1 MQSSFENRGST
12 ATKRL
17 GVSLNVD
24 TGYKREQQDISPPE
38 TPTEPMPQQNQR
50 KISPAM
56 WALKQRPGPRET
68 FLDDIT
74 PIDPA
79 NRDVAAAR
87 RPENRDSHDLS
98 LSPREVTRDSLVD
111 HMLLSLDQFSLF
123 TDSDPLGPRKF
134 EDDRL
139 YSSFGDDEGYQAASN
154 FAARGTPRGHAYSYS
169 SDYENAD
176 DASRYSSGQTSR
188 GRRSNSSSNFQSS
201 LARINSLRNGQLPQ
215 RPIHSRSG
223 KGSKASSAG
232 SVDLGY
238 AQVTGT
244 QRWAHGLA
252 GRSSSFD
259 YGTERPA
266 LGSRSATM
274 VHQTNPGASPLS
286 PYDYDA
292 APTPT
297 VPGGPRRARPSSPV
311 VLPHIDQTRIEPVP
325 TKLERKRSTRSSR
338 SAYKGK
344 TLLTSASVS
353 RFEYN
358 LHDQDTELPPMPA
371 FMKDPAPSPSVSYIK
386 SAKDQ
391 PSPTPQTKERP
402 GFFRRVFGSSK
413 NHPPAPQESPASNVS
428 SPGPAPADR
437 PGTRQYRAASQ
448 PKNQTAPPSREASTP
463 SKESTPHVL
472 SKKPSSFFRRRK
484 KSMSEPEPPLPRAQ
498 LQQIHLPPDKDLSN
512 IIALDSPSN
521 SLRQVMNP
529 YLRNSVL
536 SPTESQPSSKSEQN
550 AGDETEEKER
560 YARGFSPDYEPD
572 KNATIRTVEQ
582 RPKKENDNS
591 GYESMQ
597 KSTSSLNPNA
607 GHARDGRSNS
617 NSDRDI
623 TFLQD
628 ASDNDPD
635 GQSTKSQSTPA
646 PKDKFSLDPT
656 WTPPSAAA
664 ARDKGRG
671 SENDRTQSMR
681 AQTLGKPEPAK
692 LTSPSESQKS
702 TPASKAS
709 ENKAAKPSANNE
721 EWVILSPRS
730 PLSSKP
736 SNLKSPLEK
745 NGQRMWLEASSSEE
759 SLIESSKLALPGER
773 GSAYGAMTGS
783 TDTVYKS
790 ATSLPIVQIEG
801 QEHHAA
807 SSPTQEQATP
817 QPSVPTEDD
826 RNRAFMIYSGNEDFI
841 QKEKAAAWMGDESP
855 VRTRTLVAYMELFNF
870 ANMSILAGLRNLCG
884 NLILRAESQQVDRIL
899 DAFAKRWCQ
908 CNPNHG
914 FKVTD
919 VVHTICYSI
928 LLLNTDLHMAD
939 IDQKMTRNQF
949 IKNTMPTVRQS
960 VDDAAPEAFVT
971 GKSQAFS
978 QDAPPKQGDATQKA
992 ERSSIDDQ
1000 PTWRTSFKPPGRTNT
1015 DPDGPRG
1022 SSTAVDADST
1032 TDNCGPL
1039 IKAPFNG
1046 PLKAWE
1052 AQVEIVLKDFYN
1064 SIRNER
1070 LPLHGAP
1077 IDKPQAHAPS
1087 SNSLAVFANGVLR
1100 RTPSVLSKAP
1110 SESASFVRGRTA
1122 DTVRGNGKW
1131 ANKNRSRPRLYPNS
1145 GLGSSRTSLDDQS
1158 LWSPSMSSSTWSKY
1172 SLGKTQA
1179 SSMSVDSLGTTAL
1192 GDFHQSIGFA
1202 NAISQAIIR
1211 EEHPGTSGSN
1221 GSDRDD
1227 SRVAP
1232 LLEDDSLELHGSPWA
1247 KEGIVKHKHHLE
1259 SVDKRAKDR
1268 NWSEIFAVIEKGYMS
1283 LFSFST
1289 KSLRNKPKAKGRGA
1303 VVGGGNWQENAESLG
1318 SFLLRQT
1325 VASVL
1330 PPPGYS
1336 KSRPHVWALS
1346 LPTGAVHL
1354 FQVGTPEIVKEFV
1367 STANYWSARLSN
1379 HPLVG
1384 AMSNV
1389 EYGWSDA
1396 VINNALVTA
1405 INEASSNT
1413 PGRPSTGG
1421 QRPSIAGSMRSSSL
1435 DQGYSNMSMRARL
1448 PGDRITISDWAPPTQ
1463 NLRSSNLMEMDQLK
1477 SLMTYV
1483 AGIEKELQNHNQLRS
1498 PMLLAFTP
1506 RHVNS
1511 QKAMAN
1517 WEKKSS
1523 YLLREIVK
1531 FGTYIDSL
1539 QAAEAAKKRIYAERA
1554 AERALA
1560 EGGYE
1565 DDDDEG
1571 DITLRPE

>member
-1 MQSSFENRGST
+1 MQSFENRGST

-24 TGYKREQQDISPPE
+24 TGYNKREQQQNISPPE
-38 TPTEPMPQQNQR
+38 TPTESSSQQNQR
-50 KISPAM
+50 KTTPAM
-56 WALKQRPGPRET
+56 WALKPPRPGPRET

-79 NRDVAAAR
+79 NKDASGAR
-87 RPENRDSHDLS
+87 RADNRDSHDLS

-123 TDSDPLGPRKF
+123 TDGDGFGARKF

-139 YSSFGDDEGYQAASN
+139 YSSFGGDDDGYRASS
-154 FAARGTPRGHAYSYS
+154 FTTRGPARGHSYSYS

-176 DASRYSSGQTSR
+176 DASRYSSGQVSR

-201 LARINSLRNGQLPQ
+201 LGRINSIRNGQIPQ
-215 RPIHSRSG
+215 RPLHSRSG

-238 AQVTGT
+238 AQITGT

-259 YGTERPA
+259 YGTDRPA

-274 VHQTNPGASPLS
+274 VHQTNPNISPVS

-311 VLPHIDQTRIEPVP
+311 VLPHIEQTKADPVPGP
-325 TKLERKRSTRSSR
+325 TKLERKRSTRSSK

-358 LHDQDTELPPMPA
+358 LQDQNTELPPMPA
-371 FMKDPAPSPSVSYIK
+371 FMKDPAPSPSVSYSK
-386 SAKDQ
+386 PAKDQ
-391 PSPTPQTKERP
+391 PTSTPQPKERP
-402 GFFRRVFGSSK
+402 GFFRRVFGSK
-413 NHPPAPQESPASNVS
+413 NHSPAQESPTSNIS
-428 SPGPAPADR
+428 SPAPVPAADR
-437 PGTRQYRAASQ
+437 PGTRQYRAVSQ
-448 PKNQTAPPSREASTP
+448 SKNQSAAPPSHEATP
-463 SKESTPHVL
+463 TKETPHVL

-484 KSMSEPEPPLPRAQ
+484 KSISEPEPPLPRAPV
-498 LQQIHLPPDKDLSN
+498 QQVHLPSDKDLSN
-512 IIALDSPSN
+512 VLALDSPSN

-529 YLRNSVL
+529 YLRNSVV
-536 SPTESQPSSKSEQN
+536 SPMEPQPPSKLDQQ
-550 AGDETEEKER
+550 AGDDSEETER
-560 YARGFSPDYEPD
+560 YTRGFSPDYEPD
-572 KNATIRTVEQ
+572 KNATIRTVDQ
-582 RPKKENDNS
+582 QPQNTTDNPNS
-591 GYESMQ
+591 GYEAMQ
-597 KSTSSLNPNA
+597 KSTSSLSPNT
-607 GHARDGRSNS
+607 GLGFDGRSNL
-617 NSDRDI
+617 DRDI

-635 GQSTKSQSTPA
+635 GPTSKSQST
-646 PKDKFSLDPT
+646 SV
-656 WTPPSAAA
+656 
-664 ARDKGRG
+664 ARDKGVG
-671 SENDRTQSMR
+671 SEKAQSMR
-681 AQTLGKPEPAK
+681 AQTLGKIDTAKPASK
-692 LTSPSESQKS
+692 PESQKT
-702 TPASKAS
+702 TPGSKAGDS
-709 ENKAAKPSANNE
+709 KTKSANDD
-721 EWVILSPRS
+721 EWVMLSPRS
-730 PLSSKP
+730 QLSSKP
-736 SNLKSPLEK
+736 SNLLSPKEK
-745 NGQRMWLEASSSEE
+745 NGQRMWLEPSSSEE
-759 SLIESSKLALPGER
+759 SLVETSKLALPGEKG
-773 GSAYGAMTGS
+773 GSYGAMSGS
-783 TDTVYKS
+783 TDSVYKS

-801 QEHHAA
+801 QEYPP
-807 SSPTQEQATP
+807 SSPTQENAASQPLNPTP
-817 QPSVPTEDD
+817 DD
-826 RNRAFMIYSGNEDFI
+826 RDRAYMIYSGNEDFI
-841 QKEKAAAWMGDESP
+841 QKEKAAAWMGDDSP
-855 VRTRTLVAYMELFNF
+855 VKARTLVAYMELFDF
-870 ANMSILAGLRNLCG
+870 ANMNILAGLRNLCG
-884 NLILRAESQQVDRIL
+884 KLILRAESQQVDRIL

-939 IDQKMTRNQF
+939 IEQKMTRNQF
-949 IKNTMPTVRQS
+949 IKNTMPTVRHS
-960 VDDAAPEAFVT
+960 VEDAAPDAFT
-971 GKSQAFS
+971 GKGQDSSQ
-978 QDAPPKQGDATQKA
+978 KE
-992 ERSSIDDQ
+992 ERSSIDEQ
-1000 PTWRTSFKPPGRTNT
+1000 PSWRTSFKPPARGGTGNEL
-1015 DPDGPRG
+1015 DAFRG
-1022 SSTAVDADST
+1022 SSTALDSDST
-1032 TDNCGPL
+1032 DCGAL
-1039 IKAPFNG
+1039 VKAPFNG
-1046 PLKAWE
+1046 TQKAWE
-1052 AQVEIVLKDFYN
+1052 AQVEVVLKDFYN

-1077 IDKPQAHAPS
+1077 ADKTQGQGSS
-1087 SNSLAVFANGVLR
+1087 SNTLSVFANGVLR

-1110 SESASFVRGRTA
+1110 SESASYIRGRTA
-1122 DTVRGNGKW
+1122 ETVRANGKW
-1131 ANKNRSRPRLYPNS
+1131 ANKNRSRPRLYPSS

-1158 LWSPSMSSSTWSKY
+1158 LWSPSMTSSTWSKY
-1172 SLGKTQA
+1172 SLGKTQT

-1192 GDFHQSIGFA
+1192 GEYHQSIGFA
-1202 NAISQAIIR
+1202 NALSQAIIR
-1211 EEHPGTSGSN
+1211 EEHPGTSASN
-1221 GSDRDD
+1221 GSDRDEL
-1227 SRVAP
+1227 RAAP
-1232 LLEDDSLELHGSPWA
+1232 LLEDESLELHGPPWA

-1259 SVDKRAKDR
+1259 SIDKRAKDR
-1268 NWSEIFAVIEKGYMS
+1268 NWNEVFAVIEKGYMS

-1289 KSLRNKPKAKGRGA
+1289 KSVRNKPKNKGRGA

-1336 KSRPHVWALS
+1336 KARPHVWALS

-1367 STANYWSARLSN
+1367 TTANYWSARLSN

-1384 AMSNV
+1384 AVSNI
-1389 EYGWSDA
+1389 EYGWSDS
-1396 VINNALVTA
+1396 VINNALVSA
-1405 INEASSNT
+1405 INESTGNT

-1421 QRPSIAGSMRSSSL
+1421 QRPSMAGSMRSSSL
-1435 DQGYSNMSMRARL
+1435 DQGYSSMRPRL
-1448 PGDRITISDWAPPTQ
+1448 PGDRITIFDWVPPTQ
-1463 NLRSSNLMEMDQLK
+1463 NLRSSNLMEADQLK
-1477 SLMTYV
+1477 ELMTYV
-1483 AGIEKELQNHNQLRS
+1483 AGIEEELQKHNQLRS

-1506 RHVNS
+1506 RHMNA

-1539 QAAEAAKKRIYAERA
+1539 QAAETAKQRIYAERA

-1565 DDDDEG
+1565 DEDEEAEM
-1571 DITLRPE
+1571 TLRSE